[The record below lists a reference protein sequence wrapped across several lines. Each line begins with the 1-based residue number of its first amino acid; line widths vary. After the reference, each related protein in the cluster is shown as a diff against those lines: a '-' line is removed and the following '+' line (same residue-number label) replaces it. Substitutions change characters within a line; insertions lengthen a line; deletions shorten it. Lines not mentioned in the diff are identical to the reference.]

1 MKRFENKLIAD
12 IVLNNINTSEVFK
25 EFNIDYSIE
34 GNKNFLT
41 VCEHKN
47 IDSKKIINKLVA
59 AHKDVYYLQNYNSW
73 KLDFLIEFLSE
84 IHHNYKEENI
94 LILKQY
100 SKKVADLYS
109 KQYPELLEVNNL
121 IQGVSEEILEHMK
134 NEETIL
140 FPYLKELLKL
150 KETKVKI
157 KKSALPKIKSI
168 DDFEDEHFKIRLVF
182 NRIAQ
187 LTKNYTIP
195 KNVCDSFKLL
205 FTRLEKFDNELQDH
219 IHIENNILFPKAKE
233 LERKVLAQDKSVLA

>member
-12 IVLNNINTSEVFK
+12 IVLNNINTSKVFK

-121 IQGVSEEILEHMK
+121 IQVVSEEILEHMK
-134 NEETIL
+134 NEKTIL
-140 FPYLKELLKL
+140 FPYLNELLKL
-150 KETKVKI
+150 ENGSSTSKYNSSKKLKI
-157 KKSALPKIKSI
+157 I
-168 DDFEDEHFKIRLVF
+168 DSFEDEHYKIRKTF
-182 NRIAQ
+182 QKIAT
-187 LTKNYTIP
+187 LTNYYILP
-195 KNVCDSFKLL
+195 ENICNSFKLL
-205 FTRLEKFDNELQDH
+205 YIKLKNFDDRLQEH
-219 IHIENNILFPKAKE
+219 IHIENNILFPKAKK
-233 LERKVLAQDKSVLA
+233 LQFKVFSKKIEYS

>member
-12 IVLNNINTSEVFK
+12 IVLNNINTSKVFK
-25 EFNIDYSIE
+25 EFNIDYCIE

-121 IQGVSEEILEHMK
+121 IQVVSEEILEHMK

-140 FPYLKELLKL
+140 FPYLNELLKL
-150 KETKVKI
+150 ENASSTSKYNSSKKLKI
-157 KKSALPKIKSI
+157 I
-168 DDFEDEHFKIRLVF
+168 DSFEDEHYKIRKTF
-182 NRIAQ
+182 QKIAT
-187 LTKNYTIP
+187 LTNYYILP
-195 KNVCDSFKLL
+195 ENICNSFKLL
-205 FTRLEKFDNELQDH
+205 YIKLKNFDDRLQEH
-219 IHIENNILFPKAKE
+219 IHIENNILFPKAKK
-233 LERKVLAQDKSVLA
+233 LQFKVFSKKKEYS

>member
-12 IVLNNINTSEVFK
+12 IVLNNINTSKVFK

-121 IQGVSEEILEHMK
+121 IQVVSEEILEHMK

-140 FPYLKELLKL
+140 FPYLNELLKL
-150 KETKVKI
+150 ENASSTSKYNSSKKLKI
-157 KKSALPKIKSI
+157 I
-168 DDFEDEHFKIRLVF
+168 DSFEDEHYKIRKTF
-182 NRIAQ
+182 QKIAT
-187 LTKNYTIP
+187 LTNYYILP
-195 KNVCDSFKLL
+195 ENICNSFKLL
-205 FTRLEKFDNELQDH
+205 YIKLKNFDDRLQEH
-219 IHIENNILFPKAKE
+219 IHIENNILFPKAKK
-233 LERKVLAQDKSVLA
+233 LQFKVFSKKKEYS

>member
-12 IVLNNINTSEVFK
+12 IVLNNINTSKVFK

-140 FPYLKELLKL
+140 FPYLNELLKL
-150 KETKVKI
+150 ENASSTSKYNSSKKLKI
-157 KKSALPKIKSI
+157 I
-168 DDFEDEHFKIRLVF
+168 DSFEDEHYKIRKTF
-182 NRIAQ
+182 QKIAT
-187 LTKNYTIP
+187 LTNYYILP
-195 KNVCDSFKLL
+195 ENICNSFKLL
-205 FTRLEKFDNELQDH
+205 YIKLKNFDDRLQEH
-219 IHIENNILFPKAKE
+219 IHIENNILFPKAKK
-233 LERKVLAQDKSVLA
+233 LQFKVFRKKKEYS

>member
-12 IVLNNINTSEVFK
+12 IVLNNINTSKVFK
-25 EFNIDYSIE
+25 DFKIDYSIE

-121 IQGVSEEILEHMK
+121 IQVVSEEILEHMK
-134 NEETIL
+134 NEKTIL
-140 FPYLKELLKL
+140 FPYLNELLKL
-150 KETKVKI
+150 ENGSSTSKYNSSKKLKI
-157 KKSALPKIKSI
+157 I
-168 DDFEDEHFKIRLVF
+168 DSFEDEHYKIRKTF
-182 NRIAQ
+182 QKIAT
-187 LTKNYTIP
+187 LTNYYILP
-195 KNVCDSFKLL
+195 ENICNSFKLL
-205 FTRLEKFDNELQDH
+205 YIKLKNFDDRLQEH
-219 IHIENNILFPKAKE
+219 IHIENNILFPKAKK
-233 LERKVLAQDKSVLA
+233 LQFKVFSKKIEYS

>member
-12 IVLNNINTSEVFK
+12 IVLNNINTSKVFK

-41 VCEHKN
+41 VCKHKN

-121 IQGVSEEILEHMK
+121 IQVVSEEILEHMK

-140 FPYLKELLKL
+140 FPYLNELLKL
-150 KETKVKI
+150 ENASSTSKYSSSKKLKI
-157 KKSALPKIKSI
+157 I
-168 DDFEDEHFKIRLVF
+168 DSFEDEHYKIRKTF
-182 NRIAQ
+182 QKIAT
-187 LTKNYTIP
+187 LTNYYILP
-195 KNVCDSFKLL
+195 ENICNSFKLL
-205 FTRLEKFDNELQDH
+205 YIKLKNFDDRLQEH
-219 IHIENNILFPKAKE
+219 IHIENNILFPKAKK
-233 LERKVLAQDKSVLA
+233 LQFKVFSKKKEYS

>member
-12 IVLNNINTSEVFK
+12 IVVDNINTSKVFK
-25 EFNIDYSIE
+25 KYNIDYCIE
-34 GNKNFLT
+34 GKKNLFT
-41 VCEHKN
+41 ICKKRN
-47 IDSKKIINKLVA
+47 IDLQKITDDLKAVNTNI
-59 AHKDVYYLQNYNSW
+59 YYLQNYNSW
-73 KLDFLIEFLSE
+73 ELNFLIHFLSD
-84 IHHNYKEENI
+84 IHHDYKEENI
-94 LILKQY
+94 LLLKEY
-100 SKKVADLYS
+100 GHKIAEAYTNEYK
-109 KQYPELLEVNNL
+109 ELKEINTL
-121 IQGVSEEILEHMK
+121 IQDVTEEILEHMK

>member
-12 IVLNNINTSEVFK
+12 IVLNNINTSKVFK

-140 FPYLKELLKL
+140 FPYLNELLKL
-150 KETKVKI
+150 ENASSTSKYNSSKKLKI
-157 KKSALPKIKSI
+157 I
-168 DDFEDEHFKIRLVF
+168 DSFEDEHYKIRKTF
-182 NRIAQ
+182 QKIAT
-187 LTKNYTIP
+187 LTNYYILP
-195 KNVCDSFKLL
+195 ENICNSFKLL
-205 FTRLEKFDNELQDH
+205 YIKLKIFDDRLQEH
-219 IHIENNILFPKAKE
+219 IHIENNILFPKAKK
-233 LERKVLAQDKSVLA
+233 LQFKVFSKKIEYS

>member
-12 IVLNNINTSEVFK
+12 IVLNNINTSKVFK
-25 EFNIDYSIE
+25 EFNIDYCIE

-109 KQYPELLEVNNL
+109 KKYPELLEVNNL
-121 IQGVSEEILEHMK
+121 IQVVSEEILEHMK

-140 FPYLKELLKL
+140 FPYLNELLKL
-150 KETKVKI
+150 ENASSTSKYNSSKKLKI
-157 KKSALPKIKSI
+157 I
-168 DDFEDEHFKIRLVF
+168 DSFEDEHYKIRKTF
-182 NRIAQ
+182 QKIAT
-187 LTKNYTIP
+187 LTNYYILP
-195 KNVCDSFKLL
+195 ENICNSFKLL
-205 FTRLEKFDNELQDH
+205 YIKLKNFDDRLQEH
-219 IHIENNILFPKAKE
+219 IHIENNILFPKAKK
-233 LERKVLAQDKSVLA
+233 LQFKVFSKKKEYS

>member
-12 IVLNNINTSEVFK
+12 IVLNNINTSKVFK

-41 VCEHKN
+41 VCKHKN

-140 FPYLKELLKL
+140 FPYLNELLKL
-150 KETKVKI
+150 ENASSTSKYNSSKKLKI
-157 KKSALPKIKSI
+157 I
-168 DDFEDEHFKIRLVF
+168 DSFEDEHYKIRKTF
-182 NRIAQ
+182 QKIAT
-187 LTKNYTIP
+187 LTNYYILP
-195 KNVCDSFKLL
+195 ENICNSFKLL
-205 FTRLEKFDNELQDH
+205 YIKLKNFDDRLQEH
-219 IHIENNILFPKAKE
+219 IHIENNILFPKAKK
-233 LERKVLAQDKSVLA
+233 LQFKVFSKKKEYS

>member
-12 IVLNNINTSEVFK
+12 IVLNNINTSKVFK
-25 EFNIDYSIE
+25 EFNIDYCIE

-109 KQYPELLEVNNL
+109 KKYPELLEVNNL

-140 FPYLKELLKL
+140 FPYLNELLKL
-150 KETKVKI
+150 ENASSTSKYNSSKKLKI
-157 KKSALPKIKSI
+157 I
-168 DDFEDEHFKIRLVF
+168 DSFEDEHYKIRKTF
-182 NRIAQ
+182 QKIAT
-187 LTKNYTIP
+187 LTNYYILP
-195 KNVCDSFKLL
+195 ENICNSFKLL
-205 FTRLEKFDNELQDH
+205 YIKLKNFDDRLQEH
-219 IHIENNILFPKAKE
+219 IHIENNILFPKAKK
-233 LERKVLAQDKSVLA
+233 LQFKVFSKKKEYS

>member
-12 IVLNNINTSEVFK
+12 IVLNNINTSKVFK
-25 EFNIDYSIE
+25 DFKIDYSIE

-140 FPYLKELLKL
+140 FPYLNELLKL
-150 KETKVKI
+150 ENASSTSKYNSSKKLKI
-157 KKSALPKIKSI
+157 I
-168 DDFEDEHFKIRLVF
+168 DSFEDEHYKIRKTF
-182 NRIAQ
+182 QKIAT
-187 LTKNYTIP
+187 LTNYYILP
-195 KNVCDSFKLL
+195 ENICNSFKLL
-205 FTRLEKFDNELQDH
+205 YIKLKNFDDRLQEH
-219 IHIENNILFPKAKE
+219 IHIENNILFPKAKK
-233 LERKVLAQDKSVLA
+233 LQFKVFSKKIEYS